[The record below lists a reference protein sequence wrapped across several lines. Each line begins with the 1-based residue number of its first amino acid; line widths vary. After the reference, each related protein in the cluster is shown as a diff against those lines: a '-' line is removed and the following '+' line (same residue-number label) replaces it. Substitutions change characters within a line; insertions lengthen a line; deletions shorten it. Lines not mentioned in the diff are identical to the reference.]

1 MKESLLEQFIMP
13 EEPTLTNN
21 EIRIKDLVALCHIPD
36 FESFQNDLQAYLK
49 EQNQVRTVD
58 RLTDAMDGKRT
69 LLNGPAK
76 RFYQSH
82 KQIMDT
88 INTYTSYY
96 DFVNFNF
103 LYDGSIR
110 KNSSL
115 PYFIA
120 YLRENKDSMAAIVDT
135 LTAIQKLGIN
145 RLQLNP
151 KADYTQSI
159 FKLPDIPDLFDS
171 IVYLDHVKYIPNVT
185 GEFLYTTT
193 DSPYK
198 ISAEYSNPDRIYF
211 PTIEVTTLAFDRSR
225 LPKSIRKGEITERI
239 RSCKG
244 EFEEKKEQQLR
255 NIAKL
260 NCGFA
265 SFDYTIHNFERYLD
279 TLQEVPNLEQFK
291 EKMAAIKAELS
302 GMKEDACTYVDYV
315 EQQYPGIQKT
325 IETEIGN
332 IYYRRK
338 K

>member
-1 MKESLLEQFIMP
+1 MEKQESLLEQFIMP

-36 FESFQNDLQAYLK
+36 FESFQTDLQTYLK

-58 RLTDAMDGKRT
+58 RLTDAIDGKRT
-69 LLNGPAK
+69 FLNVPAK

-88 INTYTSYY
+88 INTYTSFY

-110 KNSSL
+110 KDSSL

-135 LTAIQKLGIN
+135 LTALQELGIN

-151 KADYTQSI
+151 KADYTQST
-159 FKLPDIPDLFDS
+159 FKLPDILAFFDS
-171 IVYLDHVKYIPNVT
+171 IAYLDHVKYIPNVT

-198 ISAEYSNPDRIYF
+198 ISAEYGYQDRFYF
-211 PTIEVTTLAFDRSR
+211 PTIEVTTLVFDRSR
-225 LPKSIRKGEITERI
+225 LPKSIRKSEITERI
-239 RSCKG
+239 QSCKG
-244 EFEEKKEQQLR
+244 ELEEKEEQQLR

-260 NCGFA
+260 NC
-265 SFDYTIHNFERYLD
+265 
-279 TLQEVPNLEQFK
+279 
-291 EKMAAIKAELS
+291 
-302 GMKEDACTYVDYV
+302 
-315 EQQYPGIQKT
+315 
-325 IETEIGN
+325 
-332 IYYRRK
+332 
-338 K
+338 